1 MYSGVDQRKHQSS
14 ASLAFMRGI
23 HQWPVNSPHRW
34 PVTRKRFPFDDVI
47 MIFHNAIHQWVQISN
62 FLIYF
67 RVITQHWV
75 DDLVSSEIILKD
87 IDKSS
92 ATKKQSIQ
100 TVCIHLFHDLTLN
113 NVRWLI
119 LLISRRLMMTWLNGN
134 IFALLALSVGN
145 PTGHRWIPLTKA
157 SDAELWWFFFI
168 CAWTN
173 GWVDHQNADD
183 LRRHCARYDVRVMPF
198 TTAQ

>member
-134 IFALLALSVGN
+134 IFCVTGPLCGESNRSPVDSPHRGQWRGALVVFLSAPEQTV
-145 PTGHRWIPLTKA
+145 
-157 SDAELWWFFFI
+157 E
-168 CAWTN
+168 
-173 GWVDHQNADD
+173 
-183 LRRHCARYDVRVMPF
+183 
-198 TTAQ
+198 